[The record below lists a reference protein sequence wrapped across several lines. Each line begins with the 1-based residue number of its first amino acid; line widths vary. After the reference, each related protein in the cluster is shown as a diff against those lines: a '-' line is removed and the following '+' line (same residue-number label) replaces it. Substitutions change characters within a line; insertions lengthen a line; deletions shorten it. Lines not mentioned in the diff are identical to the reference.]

1 MRNLTIVESN
11 VEPNKEHLWLYNG
24 NIKYYSSNG
33 WVTLDS
39 FGRNI
44 EELDNKIK
52 GLESKLSA
60 YPMTPQ
66 EIPTATEAVPGLMS
80 AADKAKIS
88 DLEENKQDKDAEVYS
103 NNSKEF
109 IITDANGHVIA
120 KIGSYG
126 IVTTSISVKYNDEI
140 KNLIDL
146 LSSKIDKDGDK
157 VLSDE
162 NFTSKLKSAL
172 EGYCDSIID
181 SGNGLYITDA
191 EGYVAFKIE
200 SNGNVDFNGKSGSAS
215 GLEEFELFSLGD
227 SLSYGGVWQE
237 EVARLTGCKFRQEL
251 NIKAGQQLSSGGTTT
266 YGDGFD
272 TAVWRTKNLIDAGY
286 ISNDGENA
294 IIILENVNDLGEAT
308 AFEKDAISL
317 CPDTPIEG
325 YTTSQFNADM
335 LASIPVSQRSINAC
349 FKLLRTASG
358 KNLAIDSLPSKN
370 GAVTLKIFEAGT
382 GTLEYNIQVLSTDNR
397 DAIIA
402 KILEYNYARVI
413 DTLADDGISVN
424 FVGSNISVTF
434 DDTDNTGMSCTIT
447 DTSNAKSALAVYFI
461 GSSLDEWTDT
471 SKWMYG
477 GKGWS
482 GSGYLTL
489 SIGYK
494 SVIER
499 LQQAYPKARI
509 MIAMFPA
516 HSVTSA
522 NYLLPNGLYDTKTY
536 NETERVK
543 NMESLRGILHDIA
556 DYYHIPFLDIYGKC
570 GISINNMLEYYN
582 PSANV
587 HPKESGYIKIGKT
600 VASELMSNI
609 K

>member
-1 MRNLTIVESN
+1 MGPIPHARYDWVSGANYGKEAIVFHKGSSYIALSDNPSAEPSFTYDPATGSYNVSAGWGLLAVGTAIVQETGDSQDKAMSQKAVTDALTAS
-11 VEPNKEHLWLYNG
+11 
-24 NIKYYSSNG
+24 
-33 WVTLDS
+33 DQ
-39 FGRNI
+39 
-44 EELDNKIK
+44 
-52 GLESKLSA
+52 KLS
-60 YPMTPQ
+60 
-66 EIPTATEAVPGLMS
+66 E
-80 AADKAKIS
+80 
-88 DLEENKQDKDAEVYS
+88 LEENKQDKDAEVYG
-103 NNSKEF
+103 NDSKEF
-109 IITDANGHVIA
+109 FITDAN
-120 KIGSYG
+120 
-126 IVTTSISVKYNDEI
+126 
-140 KNLIDL
+140 
-146 LSSKIDKDGDK
+146 
-157 VLSDE
+157 
-162 NFTSKLKSAL
+162 
-172 EGYCDSIID
+172 
-181 SGNGLYITDA
+181 
-191 EGYVAFKIE
+191 GYVAFKIDL
-200 SNGNVDFNGKSGSAS
+200 NGDIDFNGK

-251 NIKAGQQLSSGGTTT
+251 NIKAGHQLSSGGTTT

-286 ISNDGENA
+286 ISNGGENA

-308 AFEKDAISL
+308 AFDKNAISL

-325 YTTSQFNADM
+325 YTTSQFNADT

-349 FKLLRTASG
+349 FKLLRTTAG
-358 KNLAIDSLPSKN
+358 KNLAVNSLPSKN

-402 KILEYNYARVI
+402 KILEYNYTRVI

-424 FVGSNISVTF
+424 FVGSNINVTF
-434 DDTDNTGMSCTIT
+434 EDTDNTGMSCTIT
-447 DTSNAKSALAVYFI
+447 DTSNAKSAIAVYFT
-461 GSSLDEWTDT
+461 GTSLTEWTDT
-471 SKWMYG
+471 SKWLYG

-482 GSGYLTL
+482 SRGYLNL
-489 SIGYK
+489 SIAYK

-499 LQQAYPKARI
+499 LQKAYPKARI
-509 MIAMFPA
+509 MLAMFPA

-522 NYLLPNGLYDTKTY
+522 NYLLPNGLYDTKAY
-536 NETERVK
+536 NETDRVK
-543 NMESLRGILHDIA
+543 NMEILRGVLYDIA

-609 K
+609 R